1 MGEIIGEL
9 LVALGDILK
18 LMPFSG
24 EDKYYD
30 VARREL
36 RKAMERIRL
45 LEIENQETKEKERR
59 KC

>member
-18 LMPFSG
+18 LMPISG

-45 LEIENQETKEKERR
+45 LEIEKGKGAQGNVDK
-59 KC
+59 

>member
-18 LMPFSG
+18 LMPISG

-30 VARREL
+30 VARHEL

-59 KC
+59 EC